1 MGGRRLHKRPLLLK
15 KSDVYNRNTAVVHWS
30 QCTLILPILDLR
42 LGANN
47 LTSPYQ
53 PEYFGPLD
61 NGHLPRL
68 NSPGLHFWGSPEDNM
83 TTMAIR
89 TLFFLALLMS
99 TLAWA
104 SDEVPKRHNEATV
117 AQLQAEMASGEL
129 TSEEL
134 TKEYIARIIAL
145 DQNGPGV
152 NAVIE
157 INPDALIMAREADA
171 RRRRGVVLGPL
182 HGIPVLLKDNIDTGD
197 KMQTTAGSFALV
209 GAPALHDSTVAA
221 NLRAGGAVILGK
233 TNLSEWANFRSFE
246 SVSGW
251 SGRGGQ
257 TNNPYGINR
266 NPCGSSSGSGAAASA
281 NFAAVSFGTETDGS
295 VVCPANANGVVGIK
309 PTVGLTSR
317 AGVVPIS
324 HTQDSVGVH
333 GRTVADA
340 AVALGVI
347 QSRTF
352 DGRDPATGGVPLGWQ
367 GTGKKRPANIP
378 AHYARFVDPN
388 GLRGARLGL
397 TRAGLNG
404 FDPLVPT
411 PQPVLDEFEQAVG
424 AFTAAGATVI
434 DLDAAGFTFASADGE
449 FLILLFDFRND
460 LKAYFGSR
468 VGVPV
473 AGGTLQAAIAFDN
486 AHAQAEMPFFNQ
498 DIFDLANS
506 LEPGPDDPQPA
517 FGGMTYNQALAIDHN
532 AGVNGIDAA
541 ISQFQLDAVV
551 SATDNPAWATDLIYG
566 DHFIFGTSG
575 LAAGPGYPIVQV
587 PAGMVSGVPLG
598 ISFFG
603 TAFSE
608 PTLIKLASGFEA
620 VTQVRAHNLPTFAP
634 TVPFHH
640 IAGTT
645 LLPPHRRGAPPE
657 KHERSQG
664 TAPRANRD
672 QGKKAYSLPHHL

>member
-1 MGGRRLHKRPLLLK
+1 MNAPAIRNLLL
-15 KSDVYNRNTAVVHWS
+15 A
-30 QCTLILPILDLR
+30 
-42 LGANN
+42 
-47 LTSPYQ
+47 
-53 PEYFGPLD
+53 
-61 NGHLPRL
+61 
-68 NSPGLHFWGSPEDNM
+68 
-83 TTMAIR
+83 
-89 TLFFLALLMS
+89 ALLLPTSAAAQS
-99 TLAWA
+99 T
-104 SDEVPKRHNEATV
+104 SSSSIPTQHNEATV
-117 AQLQAEMASGEL
+117 AQLQAEIASGRL
-129 TSEEL
+129 TSEVL
-134 TKEYIARIIAL
+134 TMEYIARILAL

-152 NAVIE
+152 NAIIE
-157 INPDALIMAREADA
+157 LNPDALVMARNADA
-171 RRRRGVVLGPL
+171 LRRKGIVLGPL

-197 KMQTTAGSFALV
+197 KMQTGAGSFALV
-209 GAPALHDSTVAA
+209 GMPAVRDSTVAA

-246 SVSGW
+246 SISGW

-257 TNNPYGINR
+257 THNPYGIDR

-281 NFAAVSFGTETDGS
+281 NFAAVSFGSETDGS
-295 VVCPANANGVVGIK
+295 IVCPANANGVVGIK

-324 HTQDSVGVH
+324 HTQDTVGPH

-340 AVALGVI
+340 AAALSVI

-367 GTGKKRPANIP
+367 GTGKTRPTNIP
-378 AHYARFVDPN
+378 TDYTQFVNPN
-388 GLRGARLGL
+388 GLQGARLGV
-397 TRAGLNG
+397 TRVGLGG
-404 FDPLVPT
+404 FTNVST
-411 PQPVLDEFEQAVG
+411 PQPVLDAFEEALTDLQN
-424 AFTAAGATVI
+424 AGATIV

-460 LKAYFGSR
+460 VAAYFGTR

-473 AGGTLQAAIAFDN
+473 AGGTLQSAIDFNN
-486 AHAQAEMPFFNQ
+486 AHADTEMPFFNQ

-506 LEPGPDDPQPA
+506 LAPGPNDPQPI
-517 FGGMTYNQALAIDHN
+517 FGGLTYNQALAIDHN

-541 ISQFQLDAVV
+541 LAQFNLDAVV
-551 SATDNPAWATDLIYG
+551 SATDNPAWSTDLLYG

-587 PAGMVSGVPLG
+587 PAGFPKLCASATQPTNCTQYGVPLG

-620 VTQVRAHNLPTFAP
+620 VTQVRAHNLPTFAA
-634 TVPFHH
+634 TAPFTNVQ
-640 IAGTT
+640 GTT
-645 LLPPHRRGAPPE
+645 LTAPHRHAAPPA
-657 KHERSQG
+657 S
-664 TAPRANRD
+664 ANA
-672 QGKKAYSLPHHL
+672 KKVPHHL